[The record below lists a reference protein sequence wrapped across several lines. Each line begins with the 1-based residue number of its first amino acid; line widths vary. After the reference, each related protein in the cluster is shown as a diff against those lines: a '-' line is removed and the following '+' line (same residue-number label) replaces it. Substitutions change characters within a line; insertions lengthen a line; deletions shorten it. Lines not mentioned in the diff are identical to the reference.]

1 MRKHSRRTF
10 LSLVP
15 AAALGATL
23 QHVVAAD
30 DDRRRG
36 RDLRGQYGLT
46 TGSFVRHLSVEPRPG
61 KLVLLDLPQIMR
73 DELDLKVLDLMTRT
87 FASLDEAYCD
97 RLRNAAEKAGRTIT
111 NLKMNL
117 EGVDIASA
125 DEELRHRSLQAYKQ
139 TIDVAARLGC
149 RWARPATTNQRPD
162 FDRLIAGLRELN
174 DYAES
179 KGLSLLVENNGW
191 MKADP
196 TALPRIASAFNGTI
210 GVQPDTGN
218 WTGAARYT
226 GLAKAAPHSVSC
238 DFKALQLGPHGEH
251 PDYDLRR
258 CFDAAWSGG
267 FRGPWCFEAF
277 DATLAG
283 LLRVFVKLREMLTAW
298 TAENELRDA
307 GR

>member
-1 MRKHSRRTF
+1 MMHSRRTF
-10 LSLVP
+10 LTIVP
-15 AAALGATL
+15 AVALGAAA
-23 QHVVAAD
+23 QRAPAAD
-30 DDRRRG
+30 DERRRG
-36 RDLRGQYGLT
+36 RDLRGLYGLT
-46 TGSFVRHLSVEPRPG
+46 TGSFMRHLSVEPRPG
-61 KLVLLDLPQIMR
+61 KLVLLDLPKIMR

-97 RLRNAAEKAGRTIT
+97 RLRYAAEQAGRTIT

-117 EGVDIASA
+117 AGVDIASPDDA
-125 DEELRHRSLQAYKQ
+125 LRRRSLQAYKQ

-149 RWARPATTNQRPD
+149 RWARPATTDQRPD

-196 TALPRIASAFNGTI
+196 TALPRIAAAFDGAI

-218 WTGAARYT
+218 WTEAARYE
-226 GLAKAAPHSVSC
+226 GIAKASPFSVSC
-238 DFKALQLGPHGEH
+238 DFKASQLGPNNEH
-251 PDYDLRR
+251 PAYDLRR

-277 DATLAG
+277 DATLDG
-283 LLRVFVKLREMLTAW
+283 LLRIFVQLREMLTAW
-298 TAENELRDA
+298 TAENERRDA
-307 GR
+307 AK